1 MSVLLRKFNS
11 SAMYKTEEHGK
22 LMCREILAV
31 DQFWQQQQQSIQ
43 TQDFQALMF
52 TVLNK
57 FGPN

>member
-1 MSVLLRKFNS
+1 
-11 SAMYKTEEHGK
+11 MYKTEEHGK

-31 DQFWQQQQQSIQ
+31 DQFWQQQQQNIQ

-57 FGPN
+57 FGPK